1 MSMLVHRIVEY
12 YNQRASQFI
21 YLSSAMF
28 WERHGEEQSMWEALF
43 GYAEHACEA
52 QEIFE
57 TFDDEELAFILGNR
71 VPLFILEA
79 NYE

>member
-1 MSMLVHRIVEY
+1 
-12 YNQRASQFI
+12 
-21 YLSSAMF
+21 MF